1 MEPLM
6 LNLFKQKRKTEEG
19 IKSLGNGN
27 IKVLFLCVKLLFN
40 STSNMDF
47 FISDVTWR
55 LSGLFAGVLHT
66 PQ

>member
-19 IKSLGNGN
+19 IKSLGNRN

-55 LSGLFAGVLHT
+55 LSGLFAGVLHM

>member
-1 MEPLM
+1 M

-19 IKSLGNGN
+19 IKTLGNRN

-47 FISDVTWR
+47 FISDITLR
-55 LSGLFAGVLHT
+55 LLGLFAGVLHK

>member
-19 IKSLGNGN
+19 IKGLGNRN

-47 FISDVTWR
+47 FISDVT
-55 LSGLFAGVLHT
+55 
-66 PQ
+66 

>member
-1 MEPLM
+1 M

-19 IKSLGNGN
+19 IKTLGNRN

-47 FISDVTWR
+47 FISDITLR
-55 LSGLFAGVLHT
+55 LSGLFAGVLHK